1 MDLSEYNYDPLLL
14 RLWMMK
20 ELKVRGVTEEVAQ
33 HVVASVIET
42 SLRGVDSHGINLFPH
57 YCAVADSGRINLTP
71 KLQFSRRSKSLG
83 VLDADWT
90 YGHHAGAVAM
100 QHAQQVAMETG
111 LALVNVQNS
120 SHFGAAAYSALR
132 AAREGFIA
140 FAFTNADALVKAHNA
155 VGSFF
160 GTNPICFAAPLSDE
174 DPLCLDMAT
183 SQVSWNKVKNYRLEK
198 RLLESG
204 WAYDNNGFDVTD
216 PNLAKTLAPAGSYKG
231 FGLGLMVEVLCSL
244 LAFGPIARDIQPM
257 FKDIS
262 QRRQISHCFI
272 ALDIAQISE
281 LDAFK
286 RHLTDMVH
294 RVRNMQSIGNE
305 QVMVP
310 GDPEK
315 TMFAQRSCSG
325 IPVNGIVHSD
335 FIRINPTIETI
346 LKVQE
351 GQ

>member
-1 MDLSEYNYDPLLL
+1 MNLSAYSYDPLLL
-14 RLWMMK
+14 RPWMMK
-20 ELKVRGVTEEVAQ
+20 ELTSRGVAEDVAQ
-33 HVVASVIET
+33 HIVSSVIET

-57 YCAVADSGRINLTP
+57 YCSVADSGRINLSP

-90 YGHHAGAVAM
+90 YGHYAGAVAM
-100 QHAQQVAMETG
+100 QYAQKMAMETG
-111 LALVNVQNS
+111 FALVNVQNS

-160 GTNPICFAAPLSDE
+160 GTNPICFTAPLSDE

-198 RLLESG
+198 RPLESG

-216 PNLAKTLAPAGSYKG
+216 PNFAVTLAPAGCYKG

-244 LAFGPIARDIQPM
+244 LACGPIAKDIQPM

-262 QRRQISHCFI
+262 HRRQISHCFI

-281 LDAFK
+281 LDVF
-286 RHLTDMVH
+286 RRNLTDMVH
-294 RVRNMQSIGNE
+294 RIRSMQSLGNE
-305 QVMVP
+305 DVMAP

-315 TMFAQRSCSG
+315 KVFAQRSCSG
-325 IPVNGIVHSD
+325 IPVNGVIHAD
-335 FIRINPTIETI
+335 FQRINPAIESVI
-346 LKVQE
+346 KV
-351 GQ
+351 